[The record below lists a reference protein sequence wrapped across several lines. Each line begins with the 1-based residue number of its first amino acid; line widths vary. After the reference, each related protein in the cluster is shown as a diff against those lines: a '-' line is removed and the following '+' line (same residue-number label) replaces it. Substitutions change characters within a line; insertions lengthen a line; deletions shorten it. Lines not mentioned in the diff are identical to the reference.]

1 MKIGYAR
8 VSTEDQ
14 TTKLQIEALEA
25 AGCERIFQET
35 ASGAKVDRQELLEA
49 LEFARLGD
57 CIVVWKLDR
66 LARSLAQLIEVFET
80 LEKRGIGLTS
90 VTESIDTT
98 TPGGRLVFHIFGA
111 LAEFERSIIR
121 ERTRAGLAAAKRL
134 GRIGGRPRSLSEKDI
149 QAAKALLR
157 DPTISPRDVATRMS
171 VSLSTL
177 YRYIPSARECV

>member
-8 VSTEDQ
+8 VSTDDQ
-14 TTKLQIEALEA
+14 TTDLQIQALES

-35 ASGAKVDRQELLEA
+35 ASGAKVDRLELLEA
-49 LEFARLGD
+49 LKFARIGD

-66 LARSLAQLIEVFET
+66 LARSLAQLIEVFST
-80 LEKRGIGLTS
+80 LEKRGIGLSS

-121 ERTRAGLAAAKRL
+121 ERTKAGLSAARKKGRL
-134 GRIGGRPRSLSEKDI
+134 GGRPRALSESDI
-149 QAAKALLR
+149 EFAAALLENS
-157 DPTISPRDVATRMS
+157 DLKPRELARRMT

-177 YRYIPSARECV
+177 YRHIRASKLK

>member
-1 MKIGYAR
+1 MRIGYAR

-14 TTKLQIEALEA
+14 TTELQIQALEA
-25 AGCERIFQET
+25 AGCDRVFQET

-49 LEFARLGD
+49 LKFARLGD

-66 LARSLAQLIEVFET
+66 LARSLAQLIEVFTT
-80 LEKRGIGLTS
+80 LEKRGVGLAS

-121 ERTRAGLAAAKRL
+121 ERTTAGLAAAKRM
-134 GRIGGRPRSLSEKDI
+134 GRVGGRPKALTDKDVHV
-149 QAAKALLR
+149 AKALLK
-157 DPTISPRDVATRMS
+157 DPNITALDVAKRMS

-177 YRYIPSARECV
+177 YRYMPAARKLS